1 MDDIA
6 AEKRYTPMR
15 IEYCFNW
22 KKVIAVSF
30 VALLFLVGI
39 GHADEETCFHCGML
53 KSQFGHSWVV
63 IEDDNG
69 KRTGVCSVHCA
80 AIDMVVNMDNLIK
93 TITVA
98 DYHTKKQID
107 AYLAYWV
114 IGGDLPGVMTS
125 RAKWAFEKKDDADAF
140 INDHG
145 GQTAVLEEV
154 IRAAFVDLYEDTI
167 VAKRKRRIIKMEK
180 NKHSIE

>member
-1 MDDIA
+1 
-6 AEKRYTPMR
+6 MR

-22 KKVIAVSF
+22 KKIMAVSF

-39 GHADEETCFHCGML
+39 GYADEETCFHCGML
-53 KSQFGHSWVV
+53 RSQYGHSWVV
-63 IEDDNG
+63 IEDDHG

-98 DYHTKKQID
+98 DYRTKKQID

-125 RAKWAFEKKDDADAF
+125 RAKWAFENKDAADGF
-140 INDHG
+140 MRDHG
-145 GQTAVLEEV
+145 GRTAVFEEA
-154 IRAAFVDLYEDTI
+154 IRAAFEDLYEDTI
-167 VAKRKRRIIKMEK
+167 AIKRKRIMEK
-180 NKHSIE
+180 QEKSRKEN